1 MWMSGSTGGAK
12 AGASTGRNWKG
23 GGAACA
29 QEWLDREIKAEL
41 L

>member
-12 AGASTGRNWKG
+12 AGVSTGRNWKG